1 MGFLDRLLPD
11 PENKPINQALIVP
24 DEEFEP
30 DEVVPDE
37 GDSEEVGDGEA
48 SA

>member
-1 MGFLDRLLPD
+1 MNLLERLLPD

-24 DEEFEP
+24 DTELEP
-30 DEVVPDE
+30 DEIVPDE
-37 GDSEEVGDGEA
+37 GDSKEVGNGEA

>member
-1 MGFLDRLLPD
+1 MNLLERLLPD
-11 PENKPINQALIVP
+11 PENKPINPNLVIP
-24 DEEFEP
+24 DGDLEP

-37 GDSEEVGDGEA
+37 GDSEEVGNGEA